1 MYNFPLNIL
10 GLKDEML
17 NNSQNISFD
26 EHPLFLD
33 LDNSFLGFD
42 SVIISKSV
50 LNLLFNINYYFL
62 LLFQH
67 IFFFL
72 GNTNRSSM

>member
-1 MYNFPLNIL
+1 MNNFPLNIL

-50 LNLLFNINYYFL
+50 YLIYCLILIIISAY
-62 LLFQH
+62 
-67 IFFFL
+67 FFFL